1 MKLPDAIIGAA
12 AIVYLLTLHS
22 QSRYLCH
29 RKAYSGIIK
38 IMEHGKTLKIE
49 GVHKSFGRLQALK
62 NVSFTIEEGRIH
74 GIIGPNGSGK
84 TTLFN
89 CISGIIPLSSG
100 TIYFGDT
107 EISGMRADR
116 IANLGIRRTFQ
127 AGKAVP
133 SLTVLENIM
142 SGSSSKKE
150 KPLEK
155 EAMEL
160 MESVGMRNSA
170 DRWAEDLTWAER
182 QFVQIL
188 RAIIG
193 KPKIL
198 LLDEPVSGMTAQEI
212 ALVVKLIRTIKT
224 MGITAAVVSHDIKM
238 LMDTAEWVTVLN
250 FGQKIAEGTPE
261 AIKRDPLVIEA
272 YLGTEE

>member
-1 MKLPDAIIGAA
+1 
-12 AIVYLLTLHS
+12 
-22 QSRYLCH
+22 
-29 RKAYSGIIK
+29 
-38 IMEHGKTLKIE
+38 
-49 GVHKSFGRLQALK
+49 
-62 NVSFTIEEGRIH
+62 
-74 GIIGPNGSGK
+74 
-84 TTLFN
+84 
-89 CISGIIPLSSG
+89 
-100 TIYFGDT
+100 
-107 EISGMRADR
+107 MRADR

-127 AGKAVP
+127 AGKMVS

-142 SGSSSKKE
+142 SGNSAKTE

-155 EAMEL
+155 EALEFL
-160 MESVGMRNSA
+160 ESLGMRNTA
-170 DRWAEDLTWAER
+170 DRWAGDLTWAER

-198 LLDEPVSGMTAQEI
+198 LLDEPVSGMTAQET
-212 ALVVKLIRTIKT
+212 ALVVKLIRTIKA
-224 MGITAAVVSHDIKM
+224 MGITVAVVSHDIKM

-261 AIKRDPLVIEA
+261 TIKRDPLVTEA

>member
-1 MKLPDAIIGAA
+1 M
-12 AIVYLLTLHS
+12 
-22 QSRYLCH
+22 R
-29 RKAYSGIIK
+29 
-38 IMEHGKTLKIE
+38 IMERGKTLKIE
-49 GVHKSFGRLQALK
+49 GVHKSFGRFQALRDL
-62 NVSFTIEEGRIH
+62 SFTIEEGRIH

-89 CISGIIPLSSG
+89 CISGILPLSSG
-100 TIYFGDT
+100 TICFGDT

-127 AGKAVP
+127 AGKMVP

-150 KPLEK
+150 KSLKK
-155 EAMEL
+155 EAMEFL
-160 MESVGMRNSA
+160 ESVGMRNTA
-170 DRWAEDLTWAER
+170 DRWAGDLTWAER
-182 QFVQIL
+182 QFVQIF

-193 KPKIL
+193 KPAIL
-198 LLDEPVSGMTAQEI
+198 LLDEPVSGMTAQET
-212 ALVVKLIRTIKT
+212 ALVVKLIRRIRT
-224 MGITAAVVSHDIKM
+224 MGITVAVVSHDIKM

-261 AIKRDPLVIEA
+261 TVKRDPLVMEA
-272 YLGTEE
+272 YLGPEE

>member
-1 MKLPDAIIGAA
+1 MGN
-12 AIVYLLTLHS
+12 
-22 QSRYLCH
+22 
-29 RKAYSGIIK
+29 
-38 IMEHGKTLKIE
+38 GKTLKLA
-49 GVHKSFGRLQALK
+49 GVCKSFGKLQALRD
-62 NVSFTIEEGRIH
+62 VSFTIEEGRIH

-89 CISGIIPLSSG
+89 CISGITPLSSG
-100 TIYFGDT
+100 TIHFGDT

-127 AGKAVP
+127 AGKLVP
-133 SLTVLENIM
+133 SLTVVENIM
-142 SGSSSKKE
+142 SGNSSKKE
-150 KPLEK
+150 KPLKK
-155 EAMEL
+155 EALEL
-160 MESVGMRNSA
+160 LEALGMGNAA
-170 DRWAEDLTWAER
+170 DRWAGDLAWTER

-188 RAIIG
+188 RAITG

-198 LLDEPVSGMTAQEI
+198 LLDEPVSGMTVKET
-212 ALVVKLIRTIKT
+212 ALVVTLIRMIKT

-250 FGQKIAEGTPE
+250 FGQKIAEGTPGT
-261 AIKRDPLVIEA
+261 IQKDPLVMEA